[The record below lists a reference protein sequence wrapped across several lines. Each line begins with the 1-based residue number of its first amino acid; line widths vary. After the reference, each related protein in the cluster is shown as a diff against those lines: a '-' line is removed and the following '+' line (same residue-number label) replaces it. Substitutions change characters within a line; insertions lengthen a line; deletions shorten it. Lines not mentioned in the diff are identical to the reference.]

1 MKKIN
6 ISKFS
11 KNDWN
16 HMHDCI
22 LDVTYNTTK
31 KNCTREE
38 LEIIFKELPEEMQL
52 DAYMWGMSDT
62 LWRDHFIDYY
72 KENMM

>member
-6 ISKFS
+6 KKDFS
-11 KNDWN
+11 KNDWD

-22 LDVTYNTTK
+22 LDITFKTTK
-31 KNCTREE
+31 KNCSREE
-38 LEIIFKELPEEMQL
+38 LETIFDKLPEDMQL
-52 DAYMWGMSDT
+52 DAYEWGMSDT
-62 LWRDHFIDYY
+62 LWRDNFIEYY